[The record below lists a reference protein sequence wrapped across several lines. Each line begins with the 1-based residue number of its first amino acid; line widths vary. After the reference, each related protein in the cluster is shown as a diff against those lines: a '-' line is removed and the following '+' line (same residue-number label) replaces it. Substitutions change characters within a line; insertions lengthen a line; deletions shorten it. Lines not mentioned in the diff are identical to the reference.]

1 MYPDFLGI
9 GAQKSGTAWLY
20 ENLRIHNEISMTPVK
35 ELNYFN
41 ETTPIPNVIRMFK
54 SKWMLSQL
62 KWSVQRSLRE
72 KRNIQIGWFLRF
84 YFLLRND
91 RWYSSLF
98 SSDLGQKTGEVN
110 PAYSILTENVVARIQ
125 HLMPNLRIIYL
136 LRNPILRTWSQAA
149 LHFRIRGRKLEN
161 VRDEELF
168 ETFGLD
174 WVSRHSY
181 YLRNLEKWEKFYSEN
196 QIFIGFFDQ
205 LSENPRDL
213 LRNIYNF
220 LEVDSSQNVIPD
232 SADRKM
238 NSGKYPEIPIRFSG
252 YLAHKYYDQIKQ
264 LHTRFANRYTADWLE
279 FAEKCL

>member
-1 MYPDFLGI
+1 MYPNFLCI
-9 GAQKSGTAWLY
+9 GAQKAGTTWLDL
-20 ENLRIHNEISMTPVK
+20 NFRHHPHIKMTPVK
-35 ELNYFN
+35 EIHYFD
-41 ETTPIPNVIRMFK
+41 EPSTMPIITRVITD
-54 SKWMLSQL
+54 KWWRIRL
-62 KWSVQRSLRE
+62 KHPLWRSLKERRKE
-72 KRNIQIGWFLRF
+72 DLQWFLRF
-84 YFLLRND
+84 FFLPRNEN
-91 RWYSSLF
+91 WYSSLF
-98 SSDLGQKTGEVN
+98 TPGVGQISGEVTPGYASLN
-110 PAYSILTENVVARIQ
+110 ENMVARF
-125 HLMPNLRIIYL
+125 HDLMPNLGIIYL

-181 YLRNLEKWEKFYSEN
+181 YLRNLEKWEKFYPEN